1 MSWSFASED
10 LLHQLLE
17 ALDRPTQ
24 ALIGRIAIVRA
35 PSIQI
40 PNVTE
45 AVSRLR
51 RDLGTAQI
59 AVCVARLVRA
69 KRVDRAIE
77 YVAQTGALDALVI
90 VGDGPERVRLERLA
104 RNRRVNARFVGAVTR
119 DEALAWIGSACV
131 LVHASEAEGLSTVV
145 REAHALGTPVVFV
158 KQRSP

>member
-1 MSWSFASED
+1 MSWSFASAD

-24 ALIGRIAIVRA
+24 ALVGCVAVVRA
-35 PSIQI
+35 PSIEI
-40 PNVTE
+40 PNVTD
-45 AVSRLR
+45 AVSKLR
-51 RDLGTAQI
+51 RTLGTARV

-77 YVAQTGALDALVI
+77 YVAQTDVLDALVI
-90 VGDGPERVRLERLA
+90 VGDGPERARLEQLA
-104 RNRRVNARFVGAVTR
+104 RDRRVNTRFVGAVTR

-131 LVHASEAEGLSTVV
+131 LVHASEAEGLSSVV

-158 KQRSP
+158 KPRSP